1 MLLQSAPIWTDPA
14 FAVALSIHVNSW
26 SLVDQNFV
34 WKWPEVQ
41 LVSPFL
47 IEQRFC
53 LKFRCQI
60 VFKVLFWPKSIVCV
74 QKVWSFIAKRLPFSD
89 PNMFWKGLEWASSSR
104 CSSAN
109 RNLYFQLGS
118 CVWSLHWIAQLLEG
132 YPLLWWT
139 SKGFDMFFFT
149 VLCTQQE
156 KGHQTWHEINWRLW
170 MENCEPQDL
179 EKMYVNRRAATNSV
193 YGCVVHERKLNSL
206 SKWKHPPPQNP
217 TFVLAQILVDTYWN
231 NGFWFWGAFLVPQG
245 GSI

>member
-1 MLLQSAPIWTDPA
+1 MFKCQQKL
-14 FAVALSIHVNSW
+14 VLSVGFMRMKS
-26 SLVDQNFV
+26 SLDRATP
-34 WKWPEVQ
+34 W
-41 LVSPFL
+41 
-47 IEQRFC
+47 
-53 LKFRCQI
+53 
-60 VFKVLFWPKSIVCV
+60 
-74 QKVWSFIAKRLPFSD
+74 RLPSALV
-89 PNMFWKGLEWASSSR
+89 NLERFWH
-104 CSSAN
+104 
-109 RNLYFQLGS
+109 
-118 CVWSLHWIAQLLEG
+118 V
-132 YPLLWWT
+132 
-139 SKGFDMFFFT
+139 FFT